1 MSVASLSETQQQ
13 FFKRCHSVCPKISHS
28 WPSVLSHP
36 SCEDSLGCWDESM
49 ITINFIAINF
59 FVLQGSAS
67 CSTSQPYAV
76 CMYLNKTWS
85 MYSLAELKEKKA
97 WQFYLV
103 YSDNSRLI
111 WQFPSDAAAD
121 QAFFLLKL
129 MELNRLNSSRE
140 TRLDKKL
147 ESSFE
152 IICVFPLEKKKKRG
166 CMQMRSLPFYFRIAN
181 LKCLIYCVWS
191 WVTRENICIQT
202 YTALSV

>member
-1 MSVASLSETQQQ
+1 
-13 FFKRCHSVCPKISHS
+13 
-28 WPSVLSHP
+28 
-36 SCEDSLGCWDESM
+36 
-49 ITINFIAINF
+49 
-59 FVLQGSAS
+59 
-67 CSTSQPYAV
+67 
-76 CMYLNKTWS
+76 

-111 WQFPSDAAAD
+111 CQFPSDAAAD

-152 IICVFPLEKKKKRG
+152 IICVFPLEKKKKKR
-166 CMQMRSLPFYFRIAN
+166 MHAN
-181 LKCLIYCVWS
+181 EIFALLFLNSKFKMPYILCLIMS
-191 WVTRENICIQT
+191 H
-202 YTALSV
+202 